1 MRLQYCSLAWLAAVI
16 CVIAGLP
23 FAAADDAPG
32 FVRMT
37 DYQPNEIHPTAFL
50 RATAD
55 SEKVDCVTVE
65 CGEDKSCLPANSC
78 SVPDDDCS
86 DDDCSEGDCSE
97 GACDADNDGCDAD
110 NDGCDADNDGC
121 DADDDSCD
129 ANSRGCGCGCPGK
142 TNGCWLGKLFGGAKS
157 RCSCY
162 SCDYCGKRSGA
173 SGHGVPFFGCY
184 QVTYSHQPAYADTRD
199 GQAWGAQGYGMP
211 VTVPTAPIV
220 RYSYNY
226 SHGTPA
232 SRLTPLSTYNPATSP
247 KQLFLQ
253 SW

>member
-37 DYQPNEIHPTAFL
+37 DYQPTEIHPTAFL

-55 SEKVDCVTVE
+55 SENVDCVTVE
-65 CGEDKSCLPANSC
+65 CGEDKSCVPANSC
-78 SVPDDDCS
+78 SVPDDE
-86 DDDCSEGDCSE
+86 CSEGDCRE
-97 GACDADNDGCDAD
+97 GS
-110 NDGCDADNDGC
+110 C

-142 TNGCWLGKLFGGAKS
+142 TNGSLLGKIFGGAKS

-173 SGHGVPFFGCY
+173 SGHEVPFFGCY

-199 GQAWGAQGYGMP
+199 GLAWGAQGYGMP